1 MTTLVINDLKPSEEL
16 DFEAMSL
23 IRGGSNTG
31 IIGGQEVADSGVL
44 SMFSPTIVVKADT
57 LLQFDADTL
66 VNVLSPLSSI
76 MAA

>member
-1 MTTLVINDLKPSEEL
+1 MTTLVITDLKPSEEL
-16 DFEAMSL
+16 DHEAMAL

-31 IIGGQEVADSGVL
+31 IIGGQEVADTGVL

-57 LLQFDADTL
+57 LLQLDTDTL
-66 VNVLSPLSSI
+66 LNVLSPIASN